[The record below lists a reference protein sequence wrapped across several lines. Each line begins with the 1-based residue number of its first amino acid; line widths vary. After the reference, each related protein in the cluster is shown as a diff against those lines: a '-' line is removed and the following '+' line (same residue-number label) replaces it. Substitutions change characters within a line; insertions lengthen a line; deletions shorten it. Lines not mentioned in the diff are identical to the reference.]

1 MKRLTTLFL
10 LVATN
15 GFGGGTGGGGTPP
28 ALEVDH
34 IWMSELQ
41 KGALADDLI
50 RVQRPGEDPVY
61 MKPLKETISTFSMRA
76 TVLPSGGETVFRTTP
91 ESEVMEREAGRSTTR
106 ALGSI
111 LPGTLPFLPDDFAVS
126 LEPTVELVSK
136 SVFEDTT
143 IRP

>member
-28 ALEVDH
+28 AFEVDH
-34 IWMSELQ
+34 AWMSELQ

-50 RVQRPGEDPVY
+50 RVKRPGEDPVY

-76 TVLPSGGETVFRTTP
+76 TALPSGGETVFRTRP
-91 ESEVMEREAGRSTTR
+91 GFEVMEHEAGRSATR

-111 LPGTLPFLPDDFAVS
+111 LPGTLPLLPDDFAVS
-126 LEPTVELVSK
+126 LEPTVELVSQ
-136 SVFEDTT
+136 SVFEETT